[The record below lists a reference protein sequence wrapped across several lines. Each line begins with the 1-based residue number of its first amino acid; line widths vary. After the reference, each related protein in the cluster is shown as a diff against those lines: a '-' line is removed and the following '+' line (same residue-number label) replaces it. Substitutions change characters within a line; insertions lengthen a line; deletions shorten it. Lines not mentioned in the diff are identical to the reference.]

1 MRGCICKNEREEIL
15 LVGRK
20 TSDRV
25 GIRRGGFRVADTHI
39 RTRACMFAQWMRKT
53 SFSSLLDSV
62 NFKILLKNPFL
73 FLSFFFSSI
82 FLPRT
87 HYRMQTIRQPMET
100 RKYCPSPLSLLS
112 SQSVSKITRFHP
124 ALKMYSSPPCD
135 LDLLSLLRVSTLDHF
150 FLHVVSSRELSQPK
164 FGSRRLFSFLY
175 NDYYYYYFFFL
186 EN

>member
-1 MRGCICKNEREEIL
+1 
-15 LVGRK
+15 
-20 TSDRV
+20 
-25 GIRRGGFRVADTHI
+25 
-39 RTRACMFAQWMRKT
+39 MRKT

-73 FLSFFFSSI
+73 FLRSFFFFSSSI

-175 NDYYYYYFFFL
+175 NDYYYYYFFFFGKL
-186 EN
+186 NFVWKQ

>member
-25 GIRRGGFRVADTHI
+25 GIRRGGFRVADTHT

-73 FLSFFFSSI
+73 FLRSFFFFSSSI

-112 SQSVSKITRFHP
+112 SQSVSKITLPSCSKNVFLPSLWFGSSLVASSFYTGSLLLTRCLFSWIVSAEIWIP
-124 ALKMYSSPPCD
+124 ALV
-135 LDLLSLLRVSTLDHF
+135 LVLI
-150 FLHVVSSRELSQPK
+150 
-164 FGSRRLFSFLY
+164 
-175 NDYYYYYFFFL
+175 
-186 EN
+186 